1 MSRPITREAV
11 TGRRRRLVS
20 ALALTLSV
28 LSLGTGVAEA
38 ATPIEASSVAT
49 GRGHSCAILSSGQ
62 VVCWGNNFYGE
73 LGNGTNTPSKSP
85 VAVSGLS
92 DAESISANGE
102 YTTCAV
108 RIGGQVLCWGKNTGG
123 QIGDGSKADRSVPTP
138 VTGLTDAKSISVGP
152 FHACAIRTSGQAVCW
167 GQNDHGQ
174 LGDTSTTEHLTP
186 VNVNGLTDARSIA
199 VGWTH
204 TCAAREGGAAL
215 CWGYPV
221 NGVLGIGPGFVDV
234 KTPTAVKGVGGAGTL
249 GGIAQMA
256 VGSTHSCALGESG
269 QVYCW
274 GDNYFGRLGDDTIL
288 NKDVPV
294 EVHDM
299 ADAKFISAGY
309 ASSCAIRK
317 SGQALCWGANAQ
329 GRLGDGTDAERH
341 TPTAVS
347 GVGDAKQMSGKL
359 SHMCA
364 VRVSGQTVCWGD
376 NTSGQLGDG
385 TETSSFTPVV
395 VGGSPLVLRGRPIL
409 QNGVTTLVVFVPS
422 AGRLTVQQANGGGN
436 RGGGKKSSASLSVA
450 SADISAAKGKKGK
463 RGKGRKGKRKGKRRR
478 PSLIRK
484 VVKRPKRAGPVRVK
498 IKPTKFGRKALN
510 KRRKFTVKVRISFTP
525 AGTKQTQS
533 VTRKVTVKKK
543 GKGKGKARARARA
556 GASRSRDEGYRIT
569 AGGGGCAGRRPASP
583 GRRRCGHGRRAA
595 GAQCQ
600 RQQQL
605 SVLHHLWLGA
615 ILHDFRKRLGRRVD
629 VADSARQLEDHQR
642 AGAHGSECGADGL
655 QRGSCAA
662 FAGRVA
668 PGRCNLLHGFLRE
681 RGFYACARHDQRNC
695 GESACGQHRR
705 RHRRRAG

>member
-1 MSRPITREAV
+1 M
-11 TGRRRRLVS
+11 GRRRRLVS

-221 NGVLGIGPGFVDV
+221 NGVLGIGPGVLDV

-249 GGIAQMA
+249 GGIVQMA
-256 VGSTHSCALGESG
+256 VGSTHSCARGESG

-294 EVHDM
+294 EVHNM

-309 ASSCAIRK
+309 ASSCAIRE

-341 TPTAVS
+341 TPTAVA
-347 GVGDAKQMSGKL
+347 GVGDAVQMSGKQ

-364 VRVSGQTVCWGD
+364 VRVSSQTVCWGD

-395 VGGSPLVLRGRPIL
+395 VVLAAAGGGGSTAPPSSSSSPPTPDPVATAGTPPLVLRGRPVL
-409 QNGVTTLVVFVPS
+409 QNGVTTLVVAVPS
-422 AGRLTVQQANGGGN
+422 AGRLQVEQAY
-436 RGGGKKSSASLSVA
+436 GKAGASVSTRKN
-450 SADISAAKGKKGK
+450 AKGKKGK
-463 RGKGRKGKRKGKRRR
+463 KGKKRRK
-478 PSLIRK
+478 PLVNPVTLK
-484 VVKRPKRAGPVRVK
+484 PKKAGPVPVK
-498 IKPTKFGRKALN
+498 IKPTKRGKKMLA
-510 KRRKFTVKVRISFTP
+510 KRGKFTVKVAVSFTP
-525 AGTKQTQS
+525 QGSKKTES
-533 VTRKVTVKKK
+533 LTRKVTIKKK
-543 GKGKGKARARARA
+543 AKSKGKSK
-556 GASRSRDEGYRIT
+556 
-569 AGGGGCAGRRPASP
+569 
-583 GRRRCGHGRRAA
+583 
-595 GAQCQ
+595 Q
-600 RQQQL
+600 R
-605 SVLHHLWLGA
+605 
-615 ILHDFRKRLGRRVD
+615 
-629 VADSARQLEDHQR
+629 
-642 AGAHGSECGADGL
+642 
-655 QRGSCAA
+655 
-662 FAGRVA
+662 
-668 PGRCNLLHGFLRE
+668 
-681 RGFYACARHDQRNC
+681 
-695 GESACGQHRR
+695 
-705 RHRRRAG
+705 